1 MGVGVCLFCPS
12 SPVLGRVLGAVRLEA
27 APGLLVL
34 THQSLGVT
42 GLRLGTLLHRKRP
55 QDSPSGADGS
65 CWSTVDREGKVN
77 CLRVAVSSP

>member
-1 MGVGVCLFCPS
+1 
-12 SPVLGRVLGAVRLEA
+12 PVLGRILGAVRLEA

-55 QDSPSGADGS
+55 QDSPSGPDGS
-65 CWSTVDREGKVN
+65 CWPTVDREGKVN
-77 CLRVAVSSP
+77 VPKLVQDLWFSLNDSERP